1 MKIEFDVKLT
11 IKDLYMFNLGQ
22 AYKGMQG
29 FVSLIIPA
37 LIFACA
43 AYTWN
48 SVSIEKN
55 FINLGI
61 GVLILLY
68 VPVSLYLRSVK
79 VIKTDAVLSKSLHYE
94 VSEEGIHVSQGEASA
109 QLEWNQIYR
118 MVAKGNKA
126 LIYTNRINAYII
138 PKSQMEDQ
146 WDALIQLA
154 KMKLETFRLK
164 A

>member
-61 GVLILLY
+61 GILILL
-68 VPVSLYLRSVK
+68 
-79 VIKTDAVLSKSLHYE
+79 
-94 VSEEGIHVSQGEASA
+94 
-109 QLEWNQIYR
+109 
-118 MVAKGNKA
+118 
-126 LIYTNRINAYII
+126 
-138 PKSQMEDQ
+138 
-146 WDALIQLA
+146 
-154 KMKLETFRLK
+154 
-164 A
+164 